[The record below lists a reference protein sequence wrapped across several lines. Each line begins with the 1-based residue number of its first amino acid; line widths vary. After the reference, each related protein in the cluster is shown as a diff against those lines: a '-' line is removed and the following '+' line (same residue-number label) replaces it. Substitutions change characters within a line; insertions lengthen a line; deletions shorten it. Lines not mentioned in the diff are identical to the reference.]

1 MGAVISAVIGAVL
14 AVTLAFT
21 GVNLLASGPDN
32 SSPVDKPLVDCSSRC
47 RPTGPFD
54 PARWSRGWA

>member
-1 MGAVISAVIGAVL
+1 MGAVISAIVGAVL

-32 SSPVDKPLVDCSSRC
+32 TSPVDKPLVEY
-47 RPTGPFD
+47 G
-54 PARWSRGWA
+54 AR